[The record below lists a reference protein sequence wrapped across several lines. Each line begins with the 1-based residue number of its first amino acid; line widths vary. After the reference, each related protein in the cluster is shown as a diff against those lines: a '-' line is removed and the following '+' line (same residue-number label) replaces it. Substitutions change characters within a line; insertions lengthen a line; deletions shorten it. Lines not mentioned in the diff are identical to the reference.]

1 MISPG
6 SASAKLTDEGGPNVF
21 RVYGRDDR
29 QGAMVGDYLA
39 KHWAD
44 KEIAILDDGTTWGA
58 GVSDGVRRRLRE
70 RGVRVAVD
78 ETFTRGEAEYSELV
92 SKMQAAG
99 VDVFF
104 VGGLHAETGLMFRQA
119 HDRGYDLRLIAA
131 SSMATEDF
139 ALIAGPELEGTL
151 MIATTD
157 MRQSPGAA
165 KVVARFRAQG
175 YEPLG
180 TTLNAYAAVQV
191 WAQAVAA
198 AGSLDLDAV
207 CAVLHNR
214 QFETVLGQ
222 IGFDEK
228 GDVTGFEP
236 WQWFVWQA
244 DGTYLPLEQSAA
256 KEQLN

>member
-151 MIATTD
+151 MIATPD
-157 MRQSPGAA
+157 MRQIPGRRE
-165 KVVARFRAQG
+165 VVARFRAQG
-175 YEPLG
+175 YEPLETPERLRRAPVSARPSRRPVAG
-180 TTLNAYAAVQV
+180 PGSVNGSLPAASSTRC
-191 WAQAVAA
+191 W
-198 AGSLDLDAV
+198 AGSASTPRATSLASTRG
-207 CAVLHNR
+207 NGTSGR
-214 QFETVLGQ
+214 RTTV
-222 IGFDEK
+222 
-228 GDVTGFEP
+228 TCR
-236 WQWFVWQA
+236 
-244 DGTYLPLEQSAA
+244 
-256 KEQLN
+256 